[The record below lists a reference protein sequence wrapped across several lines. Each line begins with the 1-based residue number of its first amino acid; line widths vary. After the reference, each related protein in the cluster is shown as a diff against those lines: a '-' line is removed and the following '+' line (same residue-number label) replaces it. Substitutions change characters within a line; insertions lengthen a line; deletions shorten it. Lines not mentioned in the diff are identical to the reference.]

1 MTPIDRR
8 IVLDKRKLEYF
19 KNKLLKEKDQVMKTI
34 ELMEKHHPTDASM
47 KEYTEELS
55 SYDNHPAD
63 LGSEMFMMEMQNN
76 LENHEKHRVLEIE
89 DAIQKIKEGTY
100 GNCQICGNKILE
112 ERLEIMPASITCIHC
127 AEKEI
132 ESHKLSADRSVEE
145 EILSPAFERSNKDNE
160 DYTGFDGEDAYQ
172 AVAEFNKIQK
182 DPSFATGDQLG
193 IFDDY
198 SIGSVEGIENI
209 SEEYYKSQ
217 LPYTGNKNNI
227 EDSEDEGDI

>member
-1 MTPIDRR
+1 ME
-8 IVLDKRKLEYF
+8 KKKLEYF
-19 KNKLLKEKDQVMKTI
+19 RGKLLKEKKQVMKTI
-34 ELMEKHHPTDASM
+34 ELMKSHYPTDASM

-76 LENHEKHRVLEIE
+76 LENHEKNRLLEID
-89 DAIQKIKEGTY
+89 DAVQKINEGTY

-112 ERLEIMPASITCIHC
+112 ERLEIMPASITCIDC

-132 ESHKLSADRSVEE
+132 ESYKLSTDRSVEE
-145 EILSPAFERSNKDNE
+145 EILSPVFERNNKDGE

-172 AVAEFNKIQK
+172 AVEEFNKISN

-198 SIGSVEGIENI
+198 SIGSVEAIENI

-227 EDSEDEGDI
+227 EGLQDESDI